1 MEAMPNAECRM
12 PERPMPFG
20 AITAPGSARAAFSI
34 HDSTFG
40 IQHSALTRDPQ

>member
-12 PERPMPFG
+12 PARG
-20 AITAPGSARAAFSI
+20 AITALGSARAALSI
-34 HDSTFG
+34 RDSTFG